1 MLIATDIIIIM
12 LNNLDHIFVPHKPGI
27 MLEYSGRLDCR
38 IIDNLLMT
46 LKKGK
51 EFALLDKVTGKRVYS
66 IIVEC
71 LENMMNHS
79 SGGESGKEHYPFI
92 SVSVQGRIVL
102 IRTRNTVDTVQ
113 KEKLEKKLSH
123 VNELEENELFR
134 FYERTINSEKK
145 ESNAGAGLGLIIIRL
160 KSGERIEYSFKPD
173 KNDLFVVDMKIP
185 VKEHYMRKLILDR
198 TINSPKVFLDAEKE
212 IMEISGESRPPDV
225 SAFYTDILNWFDEY
239 SRILLKSKSDPEALS
254 FDLDFGY
261 FNSSSAKYILELCKK
276 IAVVRSGGKIINV
289 RWFYEEDDTDM
300 LEAGREMSRMAKFPF
315 EFVVKQQSS

>member
-1 MLIATDIIIIM
+1 M
-12 LNNLDHIFVPHKPGI
+12 LNNLENIFVPHKSGI
-27 MLEYSGRLDCR
+27 MLEYSGKLDCR
-38 IIDNLLMT
+38 IIDNLLMS

-51 EFALLDKVTGKRVYS
+51 DFALLDKVTAKRVYS
-66 IIVEC
+66 VIVEC

-79 SGGESGKEHYPFI
+79 YSGAIGKENYPFI
-92 SVSVQGRIVL
+92 SVSKLNRIVL
-102 IRTRNTVDTVQ
+102 IRTRNTVDTAQ

-134 FYERTINSEKK
+134 LYEHTINSEKK

-160 KSGERIEYSFKPD
+160 KSDGRIEYSFRPG
-173 KNDLFVVDMKIP
+173 KNDLHFIEMKIS
-185 VKEHYMRKLILDR
+185 VKEHHMKKLIKDR

-212 IMEISGESRPPDV
+212 ILEISGESRPPDV
-225 SAFYTDILNWFDEY
+225 PAFYTDILHWFDEY
-239 SRILLKSKSDPEALS
+239 SRILLKSEADSEAIS

-276 IAVVRSGGKIINV
+276 IAAVRSGGKIINV
-289 RWFYEEDDTDM
+289 KWFYEEDDTDM